1 MPVNVAERTL
11 ENTGYASFDCGK
23 LSEMAPAVH
32 SRPRIRVWRKGADV
46 ATPPKDMA
54 TRRARS
60 LAIGLCCV
68 GLLVSGCGDKRN
80 DATNF
85 CRQLEQE
92 LPGLSAR
99 LTSQSEIDQM
109 VARYRRLGEVAPLA
123 VAEDWD
129 ALTSLMADAAKV
141 NPNDQT
147 EMETFAEEA
156 LVANS
161 ASQRALR
168 WVLNTCGVDL
178 SGSRPASQ

>member
-1 MPVNVAERTL
+1 M
-11 ENTGYASFDCGK
+11 
-23 LSEMAPAVH
+23 
-32 SRPRIRVWRKGADV
+32 
-46 ATPPKDMA
+46 ATPRKQ
-54 TRRARS
+54 R
-60 LAIGLCCV
+60 LVLGLCCV
-68 GLLVSGCGDKRN
+68 GLLTSACGDKRN

-85 CRQLEQE
+85 CRQLDQE
-92 LPGLSAR
+92 LPGLSAP
-99 LTSQSEIDQM
+99 LTSQSAIDQM
-109 VARYRRLGEVAPLA
+109 VARYRRLGDVAPLA

-168 WVLNTCGVDL
+168 WVLDTCGVDL
-178 SGSRPASQ
+178 SGSRPASR